1 MRNEMETLE
10 QIDRYLDR
18 TLTLDEAVGLEQ
30 NLQTDA
36 ELQNLF
42 ERVTVV
48 RDAVRSSAL
57 RSRVRTLHMQF
68 IDEIR
73 QQDEAANDKPDYTK
87 VRPLRY
93 AQSLRWGARVAASGL
108 LLLAVYGSY
117 KYGSTN
123 IDSYYSDKFMA
134 YQLPNNRGE
143 AEQVLT
149 SLDALYRSGNFADVV
164 QRFAGLSSP
173 TPHDQFLT
181 GMAHMQQ
188 QQYKEAIDRFTALR
202 LSNELKSETLFEQET
217 DYYLALAFLGSGRV
231 GDAYPLFEKINKTP
245 RHMYNQN
252 VTDEDLWKLGLLRW
266 KSN

>member
-1 MRNEMETLE
+1 METLE

-18 TLTLDEAVGLEQ
+18 SLTLDEVVGLEQ

-42 ERVTVV
+42 DRVTVV

-57 RSRVRTLHMQF
+57 RSRVRSLHMQF
-68 IDEIR
+68 IDEIK
-73 QQDEAANDKPDYTK
+73 QQDEAVVEKPDYTK
-87 VRPLRY
+87 VRPLRH

-108 LLLAVYGSY
+108 LLLAGYGSY

-143 AEQVLT
+143 AEEILT
-149 SLDALYRSGNFADVV
+149 SLDALYRLGNFAGVV
-164 QRFAGLSSP
+164 QRFAGFSSP
-173 TPHDQFLT
+173 TAHDQFLT
-181 GMAHMQQ
+181 GMAYMQQ
-188 QQYKEAIDRFTALR
+188 QQYRQAIERFIALQQ
-202 LSNELKSETLFEQET
+202 SNELQNKSLFEQET

-245 RHMYNQN
+245 RHMYHQN

>member
-1 MRNEMETLE
+1 METLE

-42 ERVTVV
+42 DKVTVV

-57 RSRVRTLHMQF
+57 RSRVRNLHMQL
-68 IDEIR
+68 IDEMR
-73 QQDEAANDKPDYTK
+73 QQDEAVNIVPDFTK

-108 LLLAVYGSY
+108 LLLAGYGSY
-117 KYGSTN
+117 KYGTTN

-143 AEQVLT
+143 VEEVT
-149 SLDALYRSGNFADVV
+149 PLDVLYRTGNFAGVV

-173 TPHDQFLT
+173 NAHDQFLT
-181 GMAHMQQ
+181 GMAHMQH
-188 QQYKEAIDRFTALR
+188 QQYKEAIERFIVLR
-202 LSNELKSETLFEQET
+202 KSNELQNKSLFEQET

-245 RHMYNQN
+245 RHMYHQN